1 MEYKFYSEDSGVYDI
16 CYCKINILE
25 KLWEFFEETKFVY
38 LFKSSVS
45 KIEYIKGGPRDIGA
59 VFRVIK
65 KFKAI
70 FKIKYFLVK

>member
-1 MEYKFYSEDSGVYDI
+1 MFS
-16 CYCKINILE
+16 
-25 KLWEFFEETKFVY
+25 
-38 LFKSSVS
+38 SSVS

-70 FKIKYFLVK
+70 FKIKFFFSKVNYIKMFKILKILLILNF